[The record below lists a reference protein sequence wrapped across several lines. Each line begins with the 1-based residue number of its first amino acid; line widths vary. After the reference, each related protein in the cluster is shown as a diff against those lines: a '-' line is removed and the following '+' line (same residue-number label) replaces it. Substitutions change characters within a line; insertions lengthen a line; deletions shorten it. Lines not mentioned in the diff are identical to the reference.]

1 MRKFLYQ
8 RLINEYNNF
17 LRLSLNNRRL
27 LLSYIFFLI
36 SYPFHEIFVNA
47 YLWRQTEGIE
57 LLLVYNIFSFVGL
70 PIGFF
75 INGFLLKTFNI
86 KSLYLS
92 GLIIQATTVIS
103 LVFFENFNYLN
114 IAIYGMSA
122 GFGSALFW
130 SNRNYLSL
138 IFTERSTRLYSVSLE
153 SVSYSVL
160 TITVPVIVGFFI
172 TLGPSTGNYS
182 LELAYQISMGLNLIL
197 VSISGLIIYLSNID
211 DLNDPVVLLRNSSKF
226 HNYNRVYLFFSEIF
240 NGIFMFIPTI
250 FILKYAGEE
259 NILGSVQSVG
269 ALATACII
277 YLVGRKFKEQSYY
290 KILILSWIL
299 MIIGAFLPFI
309 YFQSATLILMLIIL
323 NIGSEIKFIVTW
335 SMIMNLVDNEVKDHY
350 ELRYA
355 YIADNELFINLGRIA
370 GALILGILWVVFP
383 ADVALRYIVPIVVMI
398 QLISLFVA
406 RPLLRQ
412 HEYST

>member
-122 GFGSALFW
+122 GFGSALF
-130 SNRNYLSL
+130 
-138 IFTERSTRLYSVSLE
+138 
-153 SVSYSVL
+153 
-160 TITVPVIVGFFI
+160 
-172 TLGPSTGNYS
+172 
-182 LELAYQISMGLNLIL
+182 
-197 VSISGLIIYLSNID
+197 
-211 DLNDPVVLLRNSSKF
+211 
-226 HNYNRVYLFFSEIF
+226 
-240 NGIFMFIPTI
+240 
-250 FILKYAGEE
+250 
-259 NILGSVQSVG
+259 
-269 ALATACII
+269 
-277 YLVGRKFKEQSYY
+277 
-290 KILILSWIL
+290 
-299 MIIGAFLPFI
+299 
-309 YFQSATLILMLIIL
+309 
-323 NIGSEIKFIVTW
+323 
-335 SMIMNLVDNEVKDHY
+335 
-350 ELRYA
+350 
-355 YIADNELFINLGRIA
+355 
-370 GALILGILWVVFP
+370 
-383 ADVALRYIVPIVVMI
+383 
-398 QLISLFVA
+398 
-406 RPLLRQ
+406 
-412 HEYST
+412 